1 MIDLS
6 ENFIGFV
13 AVVLAMSI
21 PIVAIVMSV
30 VSLMRRKK
38 LETELRKAI
47 VENHVEPESIKL
59 LVEEPDKRN
68 TNKFAYLRRGCILVG
83 AGIAAFIANCF
94 SVETFSINF
103 LMSILGGMGVGMLI
117 AFIIEVQMEKKE
129 RAEEIVAEE
138 E

>member
-21 PIVAIVMSV
+21 PIVAIVMSMV
-30 VSLMRRKK
+30 AFMRRKK

-94 SVETFSINF
+94 RVETFSINF

-129 RAEEIVAEE
+129 RAEEMAAEE